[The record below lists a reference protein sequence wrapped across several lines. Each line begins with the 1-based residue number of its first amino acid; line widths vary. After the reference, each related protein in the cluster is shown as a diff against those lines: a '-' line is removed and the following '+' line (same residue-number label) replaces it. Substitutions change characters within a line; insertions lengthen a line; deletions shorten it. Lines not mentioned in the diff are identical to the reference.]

1 MIWQILF
8 LFYLLPLGSPSRVDT
23 LLFAPWTSSTQSLL
37 YEAGSILQCLF
48 NCREFFSDVSDAA
61 FLEFVKRVITEV
73 KIDFPT
79 EQKKK
84 WVFEYCDSHFEKET
98 CELLHLSLVTRY
110 IAVSMIYL

>member
-1 MIWQILF
+1 M
-8 LFYLLPLGSPSRVDT
+8 DT

-48 NCREFFSDVSDAA
+48 NCREFFSNVSDAA

-110 IAVSMIYL
+110 IVVSMIYL